1 VRDIHAYFAR
11 LAVNRAS
18 IDDLVQETFI
28 TAWQN
33 LPALR
38 DERKLR
44 SWLYGIAYR
53 HYLKHRDRLASSAWE
68 VIGDEPAAAA
78 SADPGSDD
86 SLTAHMVR
94 EALLALPDRYLHP
107 LLLLYWEDLS
117 YQEAAA
123 VLSVPIGTLAW
134 RAHKALK
141 LMRAAL
147 AEKGSTDEA
156 IPHAAQRDRT
166 AGSLGED

>member
-68 VIGDEPAAAA
+68 VIGDEPAAA